1 MWTDRLTKSNPVNRL
16 EVSISDSRK
25 MERDKVLTTRG
36 SPPVLYRWEA
46 VRQVELSKALKRTAF
61 TASADGTFG
70 TSHVELLALGARD
83 LEGDFLQQEIDPKA
97 SSWVS
102 MKPRPIDALL
112 CPRSTSR
119 SDPRSTPKD
128 VSPCFIFSPRDPPKR
143 AWPLKLCRR

>member
-16 EVSISDSRK
+16 EVSISDSRN

-83 LEGDFLQQEIDPKA
+83 LEGDFLQHETPADRRASMSEIHL
-97 SSWVS
+97 
-102 MKPRPIDALL
+102 ALGSEINSKGRFTL
-112 CPRSTSR
+112 LHLFAERSTEAR
-119 SDPRSTPKD
+119 L
-128 VSPCFIFSPRDPPKR
+128 
-143 AWPLKLCRR
+143 AA